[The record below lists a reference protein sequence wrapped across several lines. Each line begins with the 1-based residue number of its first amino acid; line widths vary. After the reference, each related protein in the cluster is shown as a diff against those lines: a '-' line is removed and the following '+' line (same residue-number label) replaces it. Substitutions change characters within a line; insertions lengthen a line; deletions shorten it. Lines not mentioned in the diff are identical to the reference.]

1 MYIWWI
7 LTLCKCSGPSGGG
20 GGEEGGAL
28 EVELLSLHSRLY
40 ELETRQT
47 HMAGSEGQGEEAML
61 QLVMEMSAIQQQV
74 SHMTIT

>member
-1 MYIWWI
+1 M
-7 LTLCKCSGPSGGG
+7 
-20 GGEEGGAL
+20 
-28 EVELLSLHSRLY
+28 ELLSLHSRLY
-40 ELETRQT
+40 ELESRQT